1 MSPDL
6 RDVGFLDEDLVARG
20 SSRGKHAAPLGFRP
34 PEPPKPQAEPAFA
47 VVLHFDEFSEKR
59 VRQAWEALD
68 ENGVPSAGTT
78 YEEGYRPHITLAIVN
93 TPDPEGL
100 AMRLRRPLS
109 GVAGLPVTMTA
120 LGFFLTKKAPA
131 YLAVAPTRRL
141 VELHE
146 EVHRAIGTSE
156 SWSYYQPGSWMPHCT
171 LAMDVECQTT
181 VADALGPWTLPI
193 KATVGSAFLTE
204 LPALPETPKSHRRT
218 PGAHRRQ
225 SPALGPRG
233 SLDQQLLR
241 RHPV

>member
-1 MSPDL
+1 MGPHL
-6 RDVGFLDEDLVARG
+6 RDVRFLDDHLAAQETLL
-20 SSRGKHAAPLGFRP
+20 GKHAAPLGYRP
-34 PEPPKPQAEPAFA
+34 PDPPKPQAETAFA
-47 VVLHFDEFSEKR
+47 VVLHFDEFSEHR
-59 VRQAWEALD
+59 VRQAWESLD
-68 ENGVPSAGTT
+68 EHGVPSVGTT
-78 YEEGYRPHITLAIVN
+78 NEDGFRPHITLAIVN

-141 VELHE
+141 MELHD
-146 EVHRAIGTSE
+146 EVHRAIGTAD
-156 SWSYYQPGSWMPHCT
+156 SWSYYQPGNWMPHCT

-181 VADALGPWTLPI
+181 VADAIGPWTLPI

-204 LPALPETPKSHRRT
+204 LPAMPSKPKSHRRT

-225 SPALGPRG
+225 APAVGPKS
-233 SLDQQLLR
+233 SLERQLAR
-241 RHPV
+241 RRSV